1 METNSSLFI
10 ETWIKQSVSEDFITV
25 RTYKLLLYSRSHRK
39 QACAKSKRDSNMTK
53 INFPVV
59 AL

>member
-25 RTYKLLLYSRSHRK
+25 RTYKLLLYSLSQNCLPIENRHVPK
-39 QACAKSKRDSNMTK
+39 AKDTPIWLK
-53 INFPVV
+53 
-59 AL
+59 